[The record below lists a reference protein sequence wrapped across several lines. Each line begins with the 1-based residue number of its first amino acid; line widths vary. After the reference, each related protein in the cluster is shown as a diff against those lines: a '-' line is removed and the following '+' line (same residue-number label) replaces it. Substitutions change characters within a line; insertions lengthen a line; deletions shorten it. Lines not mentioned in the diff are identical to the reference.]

1 MIYDNINVDGS
12 GSTMLYSLVVVMITQ
27 GINSRNPDGSRG
39 SEIYYMGVIDILQ
52 RYNINK
58 RAETLFKVR

>member
-1 MIYDNINVDGS
+1 MITSNINVEW
-12 GSTMLYSLVVVMITQ
+12 LYSLVVLITQ

-58 RAETLFKVR
+58 RAETLFKVRQH